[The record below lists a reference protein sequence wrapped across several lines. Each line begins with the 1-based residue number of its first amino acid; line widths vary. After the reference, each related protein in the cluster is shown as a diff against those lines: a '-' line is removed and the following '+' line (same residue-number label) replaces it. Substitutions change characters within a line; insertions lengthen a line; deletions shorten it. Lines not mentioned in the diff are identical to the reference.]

1 MTTSKTPLKDLGM
14 ALVKLNNYY
23 SRYVNPLVSFGVR
36 RNELG
41 FVLIKETDDWCE
53 RPKEE
58 TVQFGTDIELI
69 MEEIDN
75 ILEDAYN
82 IEDSDCI

>member
-23 SRYVNPLVSFGVR
+23 SRYVNPLVSFGIR
-36 RNELG
+36 RNDLG
-41 FVLIKETDDWCE
+41 FVLIKVTDDGRK

-58 TVQFGTDIELI
+58 KVQFSPCISHI
-69 MEEIDN
+69 MEEIDY

-82 IEDSDCI
+82 IEDSDFI